1 MFSFQGAALSLK
13 RLNEIP
19 TTVEISV
26 NLFLVE
32 ICGIAFLRKSHGG
45 YDMPTGISLRAAFRS
60 RGAPGIETLN
70 LSTFI
75 GGD

>member
-13 RLNEIP
+13 RLNEIS

-26 NLFLVE
+26 NLLFPYLSA
-32 ICGIAFLRKSHGG
+32 G
-45 YDMPTGISLRAAFRS
+45 
-60 RGAPGIETLN
+60 LN
-70 LSTFI
+70 GTV

>member
-32 ICGIAFLRKSHGG
+32 ISGIAFLRKSHGG
-45 YDMPTGISLRAAFRS
+45 YDMPPAYR
-60 RGAPGIETLN
+60 
-70 LSTFI
+70 
-75 GGD
+75 